1 MPVLLSSKESS
12 IWLLHLQGFSLS
24 EQQSINSDSLLYS
37 PDLYASAPS
46 IAPEIASDPDF
57 NSTAKMHSTMPLYP
71 PNESRESDKPVP
83 ETLGDH
89 PSSSS
94 RRSKRGTS
102 RHRQFLEELLQF
114 YPHLSSAAERDG
126 EINGVD
132 PSPTDS
138 HAHHPSHSRSRSQ
151 PSSHSSHS
159 ISGILIMTTERLHTA
174 TARASA
180 AEKQVAEVMS
190 LFKNTHEQKLNLE
203 RDLAHAREELG
214 WYKIQLD
221 VAQKG

>member
-1 MPVLLSSKESS
+1 
-12 IWLLHLQGFSLS
+12 
-24 EQQSINSDSLLYS
+24 
-37 PDLYASAPS
+37 
-46 IAPEIASDPDF
+46 
-57 NSTAKMHSTMPLYP
+57 MHPAMPLYP
-71 PNESRESDKPVP
+71 PNESIASRESDKPGP
-83 ETLGDH
+83 ETFQPVSYTQGDH
-89 PSSSS
+89 PSSPS
-94 RRSKRGTS
+94 RKSKRGTS

-114 YPHLSSAAERDG
+114 YPHLGSAAERDG
-126 EINGVD
+126 EVNGVSHD

-138 HAHHPSHSRSRSQ
+138 HAHRPSHSRSRSQ

-174 TARASA
+174 TARANA

-190 LFKNTHEQKLNLE
+190 LFKNTHEQKLKFE

-221 VAQKG
+221 VAQQG